1 VLGEASHEGVTWRE
15 IGRLDIALGTYV
27 TAGLAVASHR
37 NDRLAR
43 ADFEDVALQ
52 P

>member
-1 VLGEASHEGVTWRE
+1 VTWRE
-15 IGRLDIALGTYV
+15 IGRLDIALGTDI
-27 TAGLAVASHR
+27 TAGLVVTSHR

-43 ADFEDVALQ
+43 ADFEDLVLH